1 MSKQRQTFSKALHS
15 VSVDHAAFHPSIAS
29 FIDLWRPRSVIIK
42 GNKDFT
48 KEHLERL
55 VVQHGG
61 DYCQAQLA
69 DGSAMVISSSEKSR
83 LALGTRTPSGI
94 DHCPL

>member
-1 MSKQRQTFSKALHS
+1 M
-15 VSVDHAAFHPSIAS
+15 AA
-29 FIDLWRPRSVIIK
+29 RSVIIK

-83 LALGTRTPSGI
+83 LALGSRTPSGI
-94 DHCPL
+94 DHLSALNESAESKVAGQSW